1 MNVEHDYQFLYLVD
15 DRWNPD
21 LSVEE
26 IFNMRILT
34 DCNILIN
41 KVFRLY
47 TLIQKGSHS
56 EVFEEFAKR
65 VGEQEAHNYITELRS
80 SASKSRSPSLQ
91 SRKSS
96 ADAQQTVENKRK
108 KLSSVKVRY
117 QSKVMFNKLRFFS
130 ITFIYLKK
138 MVRIL
143 VLSLSFKSS
152 GYSERGR
159 GEVCQSCR
167 NVPEHHR

>member
-1 MNVEHDYQFLYLVD
+1 MYYGVRARGLILFEEFQLKMPEQNLMACLFMNVEHDYQFLYLVD
-15 DRWNPD
+15 DRWIPD

-41 KVFRLY
+41 KVYKLY

-65 VGEQEAHNYITELRS
+65 VGEQEAHNYITALRS
-80 SASKSRSPSLQ
+80 SASKSRSPSLE
-91 SRKSS
+91 SRKRS

-117 QSKVMFNKLRFFS
+117 QRKVMFNKLRFSS
-130 ITFIYLKK
+130 ITFIDLKK
-138 MVRIL
+138 W
-143 VLSLSFKSS
+143 
-152 GYSERGR
+152 SEF
-159 GEVCQSCR
+159 
-167 NVPEHHR
+167 